1 MTSFFDIKD
10 LSKKD
15 LERIIDD
22 SIDIKKNGCDKILK
36 NKNSDI
42 TEQHIYN
49 LNTALNDVVEA
60 ITCHMGA

>member
-22 SIDIKKNGCDKILK
+22 SIDIKKNGCSKILK
-36 NKNSDI
+36 NKNVLMI
-42 TEQHIYN
+42 
-49 LNTALNDVVEA
+49 
-60 ITCHMGA
+60 

>member
-15 LERIIDD
+15 LERIIDV

-36 NKNSDI
+36 NLSLI
-42 TEQHIYN
+42 HI
-49 LNTALNDVVEA
+49 
-60 ITCHMGA
+60 

>member
-22 SIDIKKNGCDKILK
+22 SIDIKKMDPTKYLKIK
-36 NKNSDI
+36 M
-42 TEQHIYN
+42 Y
-49 LNTALNDVVEA
+49 
-60 ITCHMGA
+60 

>member
-22 SIDIKKNGCDKILK
+22 SIDIKKNGCDKILN
-36 NKNSDI
+36 NKKRRLLPPFQSKYI
-42 TEQHIYN
+42 I
-49 LNTALNDVVEA
+49 
-60 ITCHMGA
+60 

>member
-22 SIDIKKNGCDKILK
+22 SIDIKKMDVTKYLKIK
-36 NKNSDI
+36 M
-42 TEQHIYN
+42 Y
-49 LNTALNDVVEA
+49 
-60 ITCHMGA
+60 

>member
-22 SIDIKKNGCDKILK
+22 SIDIKKMDVAKYLKIK
-36 NKNSDI
+36 M
-42 TEQHIYN
+42 Y
-49 LNTALNDVVEA
+49 
-60 ITCHMGA
+60 